1 VTALVSAELLKLRT
15 TRTAIGFLIAT
26 VLLTL
31 LFQGVTFATED
42 IRTADDLRQTI
53 AGAGMAA
60 LLLLILG
67 IVATTGE
74 YRHRTITGSLLVTP
88 DRRRLLLSKTLA
100 YMLTGAF
107 LGLVAMIVAIGVGL
121 IWLGIRDQPTDL
133 ISAGDYAVMALRG
146 IAATA
151 ISGAIGVAIG
161 AIVRNQVLAVVGL
174 LVYLF
179 VVEGLVS
186 LVSDDVYDFMIGQT
200 QASLLG
206 TGQVGDEWLAPGI
219 AGLVYLGWAVL
230 LLVIGALLEER
241 RDVT

>member
-31 LFQGVTFATED
+31 LFQGATFATTD
-42 IRTADDLRQTI
+42 IRTAGDLREAV
-53 AGAGMAA
+53 AGAGGAA
-60 LLLLILG
+60 LLLLLLG

-88 DRRRLLLSKTLA
+88 DRRRFLASKMLA
-100 YMLTGAF
+100 YVVTGAV
-107 LGLVAMIVAIGVGL
+107 LGLVAMVVTIVVGL
-121 IWLGIRDQPTDL
+121 IWLGARDQPTGL
-133 ISAGDYAVMALRG
+133 ISFGDYLVMVGRG
-146 IAATA
+146 VAATA

-179 VVEGLVS
+179 MIEGLVS
-186 LVSDDVYDFMIGQT
+186 LASESVYDALIGQT
-200 QASLLG
+200 QAALG
-206 TGQVGDEWLAPGI
+206 GSGQVGDAYSPAI
-219 AGLVYLGWAVL
+219 SGLIFLGWAL
-230 LLVIGALLEER
+230 LLGALGAFLEQR

>member
-1 VTALVSAELLKLRT
+1 MTALVNAELLKLRT

-31 LFQGVTFATED
+31 LFQGATFATAD
-42 IRTADDLRQTI
+42 IRDAGDLREAI
-53 AGAGMAA
+53 AGAGGAA

-88 DRRRLLLSKTLA
+88 DRWRFLTSKVLA
-100 YMLTGAF
+100 YVVTGAV
-107 LGLVAMIVAIGVGL
+107 LGLVAMAVTILAGL

-133 ISAGDYAVMALRG
+133 LSAGDYLLMVARGVAVAAL
-146 IAATA
+146 
-151 ISGAIGVAIG
+151 SGAIGVAIG
-161 AIVRNQVLAVVGL
+161 AIVRNQVIAVVAV

-179 VVEGLVS
+179 VVEGVIS
-186 LVSDDVYDFMIGQT
+186 LISEDVYDFLLGQT
-200 QASLLG
+200 QSSLAG
-206 TGQVGDEWLAPGI
+206 SGQVGEALSPGLS
-219 AGLVYLGWAVL
+219 GLVLLGWAL
-230 LLVIGALLEER
+230 ALGAIGGLLEDR

>member
-1 VTALVSAELLKLRT
+1 VTALVNAELLKLRT

-31 LFQGVTFATED
+31 LIQGVTFATAD
-42 IRTADDLRQTI
+42 IRTAGDLRESI
-53 AGAGMAA
+53 AGAGAAA

-88 DRRRLLLSKTLA
+88 DRRRFLASKMLA
-100 YMLTGAF
+100 YIVTGAV
-107 LGLVAMIVAIGVGL
+107 LGLVAMLVTLVAGL
-121 IWLGIRDQPTDL
+121 IWLSIRDQPTDL
-133 ISAGDYAVMALRG
+133 LPAGDYALMVLRG
-146 IAATA
+146 VAVAAL
-151 ISGAIGVAIG
+151 SGAVGVAIG

-179 VVEGLVS
+179 MVESAIS
-186 LVSDDVYDFMIGQT
+186 LLSDDVYDFMIGQT
-200 QASLLG
+200 QSSLAG
-206 TGQVGDEWLAPGI
+206 SGAVGDALAPGVS
-219 AGLVYLGWAVL
+219 GLVLAGWAL
-230 LLVIGALLEER
+230 LLGVIGIVLEDR

>member
-1 VTALVSAELLKLRT
+1 MTALVSAELLKLRT

-42 IRTADDLRQTI
+42 IVSATKLRESI
-53 AGAGMAA
+53 AGAGIAA

-88 DRRRLLLSKTLA
+88 DRWRFLISKALA
-100 YMLTGAF
+100 YFVVGAV
-107 LGLVAMIVAIGVGL
+107 LGLVAMVVTIVAAL
-121 IWLGIRDQPTDL
+121 IWLPLRDQPTDL
-133 ISAGDYAVMALRG
+133 ISFGDYLVMVLRG
-146 IAATA
+146 VAVTA
-151 ISGAIGVAIG
+151 ISGVIGVAVG
-161 AIVRNQVLAVVGL
+161 AIVRNQVIAVVAV

-179 VVEGLVS
+179 VIEGLVS
-186 LVSDDVYDFMIGQT
+186 LISDDVYDALIGQT
-200 QASLLG
+200 QSALG
-206 TGQVGDEWLAPGI
+206 GSGQVGSAYSPGVS
-219 AGLVYLGWAVL
+219 GLILVGWAL
-230 LLVIGALLEER
+230 LLGVIGGFLEQR

>member
-1 VTALVSAELLKLRT
+1 MTALVSAELLKLRT

-42 IRTADDLRQTI
+42 IRTAGDLRKAV
-53 AGAGMAA
+53 AGAGGAA

-88 DRRRLLLSKTLA
+88 DRRRLLLSKVLA
-100 YMLTGAF
+100 YVVTGAV
-107 LGLVAMIVAIGVGL
+107 LGLIAMIIAVVMGV
-121 IWLGIRDQPTDL
+121 IWLGARDQPTDL
-133 ISAGDYAVMALRG
+133 ISAGDYLVMVGRGVAVC
-146 IAATA
+146 A

-174 LVYLF
+174 LIYLF
-179 VVEGLVS
+179 VIEGLVS
-186 LVSDDVYDFMIGQT
+186 LVSDPVYDFLLGQT
-200 QASLLG
+200 QASLNG
-206 TGQVGDEWLAPGI
+206 TGQVGDTLSPGI
-219 AGLVYLGWAVL
+219 SGLIYLGWAVVL
-230 LLVIGALLEER
+230 GVVGAVLEQR